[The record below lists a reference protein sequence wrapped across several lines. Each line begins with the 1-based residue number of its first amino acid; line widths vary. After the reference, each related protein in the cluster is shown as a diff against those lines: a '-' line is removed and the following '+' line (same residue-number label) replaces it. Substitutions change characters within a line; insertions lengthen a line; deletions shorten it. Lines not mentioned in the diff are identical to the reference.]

1 MLVSRFFRGVD
12 TMDRPTFLQDFQQRV
27 LEMLRASPAAD
38 VERNLK
44 ALMGQTFNKLELVN
58 RDEFQVQIDL
68 LQALR
73 TRVDALESRLSRL
86 ESASQQA
93 VGGPPD

>member
-1 MLVSRFFRGVD
+1 
-12 TMDRPTFLQDFQQRV
+12 MDRPTFLQDFQQRV

-44 ALMGQTFNKLELVN
+44 ALMGQTFNKLELVI

>member
-1 MLVSRFFRGVD
+1 
-12 TMDRPTFLQDFQQRV
+12 MDRPTFLQDFQQRV